1 MMPIPRNPMIGFG
14 SSAPPL
20 IRSTPALD
28 LLNKHA
34 LDVPLRA
41 RNRSG
46 ANGSNL
52 KEARVGR
59 ENGVADAVAVAS

>member
-1 MMPIPRNPMIGFG
+1 MMPIPRNPMMGFG

-20 IRSTPALD
+20 IRSTPAVG

-34 LDVPLRA
+34 LDVLLRA
-41 RNRSG
+41 RKRSG
-46 ANGSNL
+46 TKESNL
-52 KEARVGR
+52 KEARVDG